1 MINLATAEEI
11 LAKLTCSLPL
21 LQGALQ
27 EDVGVTLTDRERFL
41 LYKPGKKLDLKV
53 PDHAAVKPGSGVH
66 RAMEEKRRVA
76 LRFDS
81 SLYGL
86 PYISVATPI
95 FDEAREV
102 IGAIAITQPVELQ
115 ESIKRMSGG
124 LLDNI
129 SALAATSEEISAQ
142 TEEIAASSRLLTDMA
157 RQSQARAKETD
168 QVLGLIR
175 NIASQT
181 NLLGLNAAIEA
192 ARVGAQ
198 GRGFGVVAEEIRKL
212 AGTSAESVNEVATII
227 AAIRKDSEVTYTQMN
242 DMQNAIGQIA
252 AAVSQ
257 IAESVQRI
265 TQNASELDRIA
276 ETMNGQI

>member
-1 MINLATAEEI
+1 MATAQELLDW
-11 LAKLTCSLPL
+11 LAYSMPVV
-21 LQGALQ
+21 QAAMH
-27 EDVGVTLTDRERFL
+27 EDAGISLTDREKFL
-41 LYKPGKKLDLKV
+41 LYKPGKNLDLKV
-53 PDHAAVKPGSGVH
+53 PPGAPVKPGSSVH
-66 RAMEEKRRVA
+66 RAMQERRRLA

-81 SLYGL
+81 SMYGL
-86 PYISVATPI
+86 PYIAVAMPI

-276 ETMNGQI
+276 ETMNGQG

>member
-1 MINLATAEEI
+1 MATAEEI
-11 LAKLTCSLPL
+11 LSRLAYSLPIV
-21 LQGALQ
+21 QTALH
-27 EDVGVTLTDRERFL
+27 EDTGFSLTSREKFIMYR
-41 LYKPGKKLDLKV
+41 PGKKLDLKV
-53 PDHAAVKPGSGVH
+53 PSDAPVKPGSAVH
-66 RAMEEKRRVA
+66 RAMEEKRRLA

-86 PYISVATPI
+86 PYISVAVPVC
-95 FDEAREV
+95 DESGKV

-115 ESIKRMSGG
+115 ESIKRMSSG

-142 TEEIAASSRLLTDMA
+142 TEEIAASSRVLTDMA
-157 RQSQARAKETD
+157 RQSQDRAKETD

-212 AGTSAESVNEVATII
+212 AGTSADSVNEVTSII
-227 AAIRKDSEVTYTQMN
+227 AAIRKDSEATYTQMN

-252 AAVSQ
+252 SAVSQ
-257 IAESVQRI
+257 IAETVQKL
-265 TQNASELDRIA
+265 TQNASELDKIA
-276 ETMNGQI
+276 EAMKE

>member
-1 MINLATAEEI
+1 MATTEEI
-11 LAKLTCSLPL
+11 LERFAYSLPVV
-21 LQGALQ
+21 QQALH
-27 EDVGVTLTDRERFL
+27 EDTGVTLTNRENFL
-41 LYKPGKKLDLKV
+41 LYKHGKNLDLKV
-53 PDHAAVKPGSGVH
+53 PPNAPVKPGSGVD
-66 RAMEEKRRVA
+66 RAMQERRRVA

-81 SLYGL
+81 TLYGL
-86 PYISVATPI
+86 PYTSVATPI
-95 FDEAREV
+95 YGDSGEV

-142 TEEIAASSRLLTDMA
+142 TEEIAASSRVLTDMA
-157 RQSQARAKETD
+157 RESQARAKQTD

-192 ARVGAQ
+192 ARVGAE

-212 AGTSAESVNEVATII
+212 AGTSAQSINEVGSII
-227 AAIRKDSEVTYTQMN
+227 AAIRKDSESTFSQMN
-242 DMQNAIGQIA
+242 GMQEAIGQIA
-252 AAVSQ
+252 SAVSQ
-257 IAESVQRI
+257 IADTIQKI
-265 TQNASELDRIA
+265 TQNASELDKIA
-276 ETMNGQI
+276 ETMNGQE

>member
-1 MINLATAEEI
+1 MATAEELLVR
-11 LAKLTCSLPL
+11 LAYSLPVI
-21 LQGALQ
+21 QQALH
-27 EDVGVTLTDRERFL
+27 EDTGFSLTNRENFL
-41 LYKPGKKLDLKV
+41 MYKPGKKLDLKV
-53 PDHAAVKPGSGVH
+53 APNAPVKPGSAVH
-66 RAMEEKRRVA
+66 RTMQERRRLS

-81 SLYGL
+81 SMYGL
-86 PYISVATPI
+86 PYTAVAAPI
-95 FDEAREV
+95 YGDSGEV

-142 TEEIAASSRLLTDMA
+142 TEEIAASSRVLTDMA
-157 RQSQARAKETD
+157 RESQARAKQTD

-192 ARVGAQ
+192 ARVGAE

-212 AGTSAESVNEVATII
+212 AGTSAQSINEVGSII
-227 AAIRKDSEVTYTQMN
+227 AAIRKDSESTFSQMN
-242 DMQNAIGQIA
+242 GMQEAIGQIA
-252 AAVSQ
+252 SAVSQ
-257 IAESVQRI
+257 IADTIQKI
-265 TQNASELDRIA
+265 TQNASELDKIA
-276 ETMNGQI
+276 ETMNGQE